1 MRQQHLSLARV
12 PLQQLQLE
20 ALREQLLAVLPHLLQ
35 LGPALAQRL
44 EALPQEHVLRVVL
57 GRRFLINQSI
67 VNAIIQYIVIY

>member
-44 EALPQEHVLRVVL
+44 EALAQEHVLRVVL
-57 GRRFLINQSI
+57 GRRFLIRSQMSI
-67 VNAIIQYIVIY
+67 PLTPYQ